1 MQLLGEFE
9 TCSQG
14 LELSFAYGGVP
25 HAQVL
30 AQDAFVEGDHHRAS
44 VHAGELLL
52 RAVGLVKQGN
62 QLLERL
68 QGILVAFADNQGL
81 SVPYAKAAGRVWR
94 THIKGEDLMA
104 CGKDKI
110 GISFLILYLIEGELI
125 VTAFDCGQLHAGAG
139 RNVFLGIGKRDRKK
153 GHCPC

>member
-1 MQLLGEFE
+1 MQLLGELE

-25 HAQVL
+25 HAQVP
-30 AQDAFVEGDHHRAS
+30 AQEAFVKGDHHGAS

-52 RAVGLVKQGN
+52 RAVSLVKQADKFIDA
-62 QLLERL
+62 R
-68 QGILVAFADNQGL
+68 QGILVAFADNQGFP
-81 SVPYAKAAGRVWR
+81 VPYAKAAGRVWR

-125 VTAFDCGQLHAGAG
+125 VTAFKRGQFHAGAG

>member
-14 LELSFAYGGVP
+14 LELSFTDGGVP
-25 HAQVL
+25 YTQVL
-30 AQDAFVEGDHHRAS
+30 AQDAFVEGDHHGAS

-68 QGILVAFADNQGL
+68 QGILVAFADNQGFP
-81 SVPYAKAAGRVWR
+81 VPYAKAAGRVWR

-110 GISFLILYLIEGELI
+110 GLALLVFYLIKGKLV
-125 VTAFDCGQLHAGAG
+125 VTTFDCGQFHAGAG

>member
-14 LELSFAYGGVP
+14 LELSFADGGVP
-25 HAQVL
+25 HAQVP
-30 AQDAFVEGDHHRAS
+30 AQEAFVKGDHHGAS

-68 QGILVAFADNQGL
+68 QGILVAFADNQGF
-81 SVPYAKAAGRVWR
+81 SIGKTNTAGRVGR
-94 THIKGEDLMA
+94 LDVKEDELVA
-104 CGKDKI
+104 CGKKET
-110 GISFLILYLIEGELI
+110 GLALLVFYLIKGKLI
-125 VTAFDCGQLHAGAG
+125 VAAFDCGQLHAAAG

-153 GHCPC
+153 GHGPC